1 MRKWAGRKGGRLKRE
16 CVGDWL
22 TGGDKKGG
30 MDDERNR
37 GCGLA
42 LAGFRT
48 CGRGTW
54 CRDSAVSPT

>member
-1 MRKWAGRKGGRLKRE
+1 
-16 CVGDWL
+16 VGDWL

>member
-42 LAGFRT
+42 
-48 CGRGTW
+48 GRGGGGFPDFW
-54 CRDSAVSPT
+54 ERNVVS